1 MLKRIVAVCMLA
13 LCFAT
18 LTGCNT
24 MHGAGK
30 DIEKAGEGIQK
41 STEKAVSRNNR
52 TLASQVLRRM
62 TGEGPPFPHISPRPG
77 PVADPPHEKRFEN
90 V

>member
-41 STEKAVSRNNR
+41 STE
-52 TLASQVLRRM
+52 
-62 TGEGPPFPHISPRPG
+62 
-77 PVADPPHEKRFEN
+77 
-90 V
+90 